1 MIIVCNQ
8 CSKKFELEPS
18 LIPDAGRLL
27 QCSACDHQWFYKK
40 KKNIEKEII
49 PEEKKTELKK
59 PIKKTKK
66 INVNQ
71 LSIEDN
77 QEEKDINISPND
89 EKNIKNKK
97 IGILS
102 ILLVF
107 LISFVALIILVET
120 FKNQIELLI
129 PNINFIL
136 NSLYETIKDIILFLK
151 DLF

>member
-18 LIPDAGRLL
+18 LIPDEGRLL

-40 KKNIEKEII
+40 KINIEKEII
-49 PEEKKTELKK
+49 PKEKKTEIKQ
-59 PIKKTKK
+59 PIKKPKK

-71 LSIEDN
+71 LSIEDS

-97 IGILS
+97 ISILS
-102 ILLVF
+102 ILIVF

-120 FKNQIELLI
+120 FRNQIELLI

>member
-40 KKNIEKEII
+40 K
-49 PEEKKTELKK
+49 
-59 PIKKTKK
+59 

-71 LSIEDN
+71 LSIEDS

-89 EKNIKNKK
+89 EKNI
-97 IGILS
+97 IYY
-102 ILLVF
+102 
-107 LISFVALIILVET
+107 
-120 FKNQIELLI
+120 
-129 PNINFIL
+129 FI
-136 NSLYETIKDIILFLK
+136 
-151 DLF
+151 